1 MKDERTLNNLNQAFG
16 QGTLFPDLI
25 LAVVWVLCAV
35 ACIYVPIIN
44 DSFLRPVFALPVVLF
59 IPGYVLIAA
68 LFPERGPDPE
78 EEDEE
83 PEEDRSEEKK
93 QHKQSEQQ
101 STSQKRQGIVGSL
114 TTKVPS
120 YFKDLPGAGQ
130 YSTGEKD
137 TSTTTPEKS
146 LTTTSA
152 RKGGIDGI
160 ERLALSFGLSI
171 AVVPLIGLALNYTP
185 WGIRLDPIVISLVL
199 FTLFMAAIAHYRR
212 ALLPKEE
219 RFRVPAREMFEE
231 ARGELFD
238 ASQTPLDRALSVI
251 LVIAI
256 LAAVATTIFVIVV
269 PKEGEKFTEFY
280 ILGEEGMAADY
291 PTRFFAGTP
300 QHLTI
305 GIGNHEY
312 RDIDYW
318 VETWAMNQEWVEA
331 TNTSVIHSMALLDR
345 FEVPVADNTTEEML
359 YNFSISDENANRLQ
373 FLLYNTT
380 PPSDA
385 IQGAER
391 INASYRDL
399 HLWVDVRPA
408 PA

>member
-1 MKDERTLNNLNQAFG
+1 M
-16 QGTLFPDLI
+16 
-25 LAVVWVLCAV
+25 
-35 ACIYVPIIN
+35 ACIYIPIIN

-78 EEDEE
+78 EENGDDDFNKEA
-83 PEEDRSEEKK
+83 EEDGSDKKNSRKESEKESAPSKRRSF
-93 QHKQSEQQ
+93 
-101 STSQKRQGIVGSL
+101 VGSL

-137 TSTTTPEKS
+137 TA
-146 LTTTSA
+146 LTTTGEKNSVTSSSG
-152 RKGGIDGI
+152 RGGIDGI

-199 FTLFMAAIAHYRR
+199 FTLVMVAIAHYRR

-219 RFRVPAREMFEE
+219 RFVVPARTMFEE
-231 ARGELFD
+231 ARGELFSAD
-238 ASQTPLDRALSVI
+238 QTPLDRALSII

-256 LAAVATTIFVIVV
+256 VAAVATTIFVIVV

-291 PTRFFAGTP
+291 PTRFFAGSP
-300 QHLTI
+300 QHITI

-312 RDIDYW
+312 RDINYW

-331 TNTSVIHSMALLDR
+331 TNTSVIHSMALMDG
-345 FEVPVADNTTEEML
+345 FEVPVADNTTEELL
-359 YNFSISDENANRLQ
+359 YNFSIYDENANRLQ

-385 IQGAER
+385 IQGADR

-399 HLWVDVRPA
+399 HLWVDMRPA